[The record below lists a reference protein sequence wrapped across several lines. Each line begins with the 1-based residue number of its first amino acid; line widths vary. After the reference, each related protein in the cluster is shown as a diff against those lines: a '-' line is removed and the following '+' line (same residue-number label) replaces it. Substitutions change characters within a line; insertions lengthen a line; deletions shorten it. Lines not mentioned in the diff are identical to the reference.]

1 LEATSE
7 KDSMAMLES
16 GGLSDPLFLGRCFV
30 GQNSLGFDE
39 LLLSF
44 SLEFAIETNAVYQD
58 GSLL

>member
-1 LEATSE
+1 
-7 KDSMAMLES
+7 MAMLEN
-16 GGLSDPLFLGRCFV
+16 GGLSDPLFLGRCFA

-44 SLEFAIETNAVYQD
+44 SLEFAIETNVVYQD